1 MDCKHV
7 SIILEKASLRGL
19 QSIMRSNSPKQSCE
33 LTHCEAILSYNNV
46 LLLNKI
52 INWIA
57 SQFESANAL
66 FKFLAMTMVILFSST
81 STHAQESLKIAV
93 VDIQYVLDHSIAVT
107 NLRES
112 IDKLSEK
119 LHKEMSTK
127 EAELKNTEAELT
139 KKRGVL
145 SQEQFDTE
153 VNNFYKK
160 VSEAQHDMQQKK
172 AKLEQAHADAIG
184 IVHDSTLKIIAD
196 LAKEKKFN
204 IALPISQI
212 LYTDDNISITGE
224 VVARLNNSIKSIPL
238 NYK

>member
-1 MDCKHV
+1 MDSKHV
-7 SIILEKASLRGL
+7 SSILKNR
-19 QSIMRSNSPKQSCE
+19 
-33 LTHCEAILSYNNV
+33 HCEHIPSNPH
-46 LLLNKI
+46 I
-52 INWIA
+52 WIA
-57 SQFESANAL
+57 RSFYML
-66 FKFLAMTMVILFSST
+66 LVMTILIFT
-81 STHAQESLKIAV
+81 TTTFAADSLKIAV
-93 VDIQYVLDHSIAVT
+93 VDIQYVLDHSVAVT

-119 LHKEMSTK
+119 LHKEMSSK
-127 EAELKNTEAELT
+127 EAQLKNTEAELV
-139 KKRGVL
+139 KKRGIL
-145 SQEQFDTE
+145 AQEQFDTE

-212 LYTDDNISITGE
+212 LYTDDDLSITSE
-224 VVARLNNSIKSIPL
+224 VVSRLNNTVKSIPL

>member
-1 MDCKHV
+1 MDSKHV
-7 SIILEKASLRGL
+7 SELLRKV
-19 QSIMRSNSPKQSCE
+19 QK
-33 LTHCEAILSYNNV
+33 
-46 LLLNKI
+46 
-52 INWIA
+52 
-57 SQFESANAL
+57 NAFL
-66 FKFLAMTMVILFSST
+66 GFLAMLLFSS
-81 STHAQESLKIAV
+81 STFATDNLKIAV
-93 VDIQYVLDHSIAVT
+93 VDIQYVLDHSVAVT

-119 LHKEMSTK
+119 LHKEMSAK
-127 EAELKNTEAELT
+127 EAELKNTEAELV
-139 KKRGVL
+139 KKRGIL
-145 SQEQFDTE
+145 AQEQFDNE

-212 LYTDDNISITGE
+212 LYTDDALSITPE
-224 VVARLNNSIKSIPL
+224 VVSRLNHTMKSIPL